1 MVFTNPP
8 KPSEIWLQRG
18 KGDNINLV
26 RVVCLCLWTHEEQGG
41 GGGGGRGG
49 GGGGGGK
56 EGMIETAS
64 YKEHGWLQLPS
75 G

>member
-26 RVVCLCLWTHEEQGG
+26 RVVCLCLWTQEEQVGE
-41 GGGGGRGG
+41 
-49 GGGGGGK
+49 

>member
-41 GGGGGRGG
+41 E
-49 GGGGGGK
+49 